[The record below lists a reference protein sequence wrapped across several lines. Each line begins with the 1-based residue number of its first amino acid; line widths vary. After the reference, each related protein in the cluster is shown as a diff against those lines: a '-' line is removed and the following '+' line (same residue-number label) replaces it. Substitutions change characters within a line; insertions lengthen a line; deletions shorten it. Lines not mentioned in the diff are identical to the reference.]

1 MRKQIYT
8 FSKNGYRKLF
18 CNNCTQ
24 NTFLHIRMQEI
35 CAQHADETVC
45 FTASLQQFVTTNRRK
60 NAKAYCKR
68 RRNLI
73 YLKLA
78 KTAVTQVWRSK
89 GEQHMKKSKKVLI
102 ILGSIVLAIVV
113 VFGVCTIFAHSQN
126 DRSQPTESL
135 SNWMSFIKDETLL
148 KKLAIPGAHDAGTA
162 GISYL
167 AETQD
172 KDTATLL
179 ACGTR
184 YFDLR
189 VSKQG
194 DELKIYHGPFVGV
207 KLNDVLNACKQFLTT
222 RTSEMLILD
231 FQHFENDAQAATLE
245 MFCNVFDNDSL
256 VVCNNSNESDE
267 KFIDTL
273 TLGQCRG
280 KALVVWGRDTSK
292 FDNNFVFQRNNDEG
306 TRENSVLHS
315 YYYSELNKKSSKA
328 YIETA
333 LPTYIDLYKQQGNGL
348 FVLQG
353 QLTDGLFVFG
363 PRFREASHN
372 KNMNAYVQ
380 SLNNGGDL
388 DIINIVM
395 RDFVSARK
403 NCLTIQLNQ
412 AKGNVKEAAKTAFE
426 QMIAEN
432 S

>member
-1 MRKQIYT
+1 M
-8 FSKNGYRKLF
+8 
-18 CNNCTQ
+18 
-24 NTFLHIRMQEI
+24 
-35 CAQHADETVC
+35 
-45 FTASLQQFVTTNRRK
+45 
-60 NAKAYCKR
+60 
-68 RRNLI
+68 
-73 YLKLA
+73 
-78 KTAVTQVWRSK
+78 
-89 GEQHMKKSKKVLI
+89 
-102 ILGSIVLAIVV
+102 LAIAIFV
-113 VFGVCTIFAHSQN
+113 GVCTIIAHSQDDN
-126 DRSQPTESL
+126 TQPTELL
-135 SNWMSFIKDETLL
+135 SNWMSFIEDETLL
-148 KKLAIPGAHDAGTA
+148 KTVAIPGAHDAGTV

-194 DELKIYHGPFVGV
+194 DQLKIYHGPFVGV
-207 KLNDVLNACKQFLTT
+207 KLDDVLKACKQFLTT

-231 FQHFENDAQAATLE
+231 FQHFENDAEESTLE
-245 MFCNVFDNDSL
+245 MLCKVFDNDNL
-256 VVCNNSNESDE
+256 IVRNNTNEGDE
-267 KFIDTL
+267 KFVDTL

-292 FDNNFVFQRNNDEG
+292 FDNDFVFQRNNDEG

-315 YYYSELNKKSSKA
+315 YYYTELNKKSSKT

-363 PRFREASHN
+363 PRFREALHN
-372 KNMNAYVQ
+372 KNMNTYVQ
-380 SLNNGGDL
+380 NLNNSADL
-388 DIINIVM
+388 EIINIVM
-395 RDFVSARK
+395 RDFVSAAK

-412 AKGNVKEAAKTAFE
+412 AKGNVKTGEESAFV